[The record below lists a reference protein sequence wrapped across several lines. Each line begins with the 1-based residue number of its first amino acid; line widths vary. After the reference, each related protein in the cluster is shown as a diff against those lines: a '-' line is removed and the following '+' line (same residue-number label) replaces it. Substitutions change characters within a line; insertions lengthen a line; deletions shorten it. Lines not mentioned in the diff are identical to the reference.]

1 MELNCILKYAI
12 ESGASDIHITENHEG
27 WVRAKGNLNKWG
39 NRISLS
45 DIDEFIELV
54 IPGMMDDYLAL
65 REKRRTN
72 PIDGA
77 FKYMFRRFRINIYRG
92 MDGIN
97 LAIRLLSDKILS
109 LDELY
114 LPKAVKKF
122 TQITSGLFLV
132 VGTTGSGKS
141 TTLASMIDHI
151 NKERSENILTVEQ
164 PIEYIHN
171 SVKSRIEQ
179 IEVGI
184 HVDSFQTATVAAMR
198 QNPNII
204 LVGEMRDLETIQNAI
219 TLAETGHVVY
229 GTLHAKSV
237 TDTVDRIIDVFP
249 PKQQDQIRL
258 QLAGVIKGIMHQ
270 TLVRGTGGKLV
281 PLIELLSADDV
292 VAAMIL
298 GKQKSNSI
306 RDYMRG
312 KSSMGNVHVADNAA
326 WHIKNER
333 LTLENVKPILTTDDY
348 GIVATLTE
356 PTERRRGFN

>member
-1 MELNCILKYAI
+1 
-12 ESGASDIHITENHEG
+12 
-27 WVRAKGNLNKWG
+27 
-39 NRISLS
+39 
-45 DIDEFIELV
+45 
-54 IPGMMDDYLAL
+54 
-65 REKRRTN
+65 
-72 PIDGA
+72 
-77 FKYMFRRFRINIYRG
+77 
-92 MDGIN
+92 
-97 LAIRLLSDKILS
+97 
-109 LDELY
+109 
-114 LPKAVKKF
+114 
-122 TQITSGLFLV
+122 
-132 VGTTGSGKS
+132 
-141 TTLASMIDHI
+141 
-151 NKERSENILTVEQ
+151 
-164 PIEYIHN
+164 
-171 SVKSRIEQ
+171 
-179 IEVGI
+179 
-184 HVDSFQTATVAAMR
+184 MR

-270 TLVRGTGGKLV
+270 TLVRGVGGKLV

-312 KSSMGNVHVADNAA
+312 KSSMGNVHIADNAA

-333 LTLENVKPILTTDDY
+333 LTLDNVKPILAPDDF
-348 GIVATLTE
+348 GIVRTLAE
-356 PTERRRGFN
+356 PTERKRGFN

>member
-1 MELNCILKYAI
+1 MNLILKYAI
-12 ESGASDIHITENHEG
+12 EVGASDIHITENQKS
-27 WVRAKGNLNKWG
+27 WVRVKGNLYKYG
-39 NRISLS
+39 DKIELS
-45 DIDEFIELV
+45 DIDEFVEIV
-54 IPGMMDDYLAL
+54 IPSILEDYTSL
-65 REKRRTN
+65 REKKRTN

-97 LAIRLLSDKILS
+97 LAIRLLSDKISS
-109 LDELY
+109 LNELC
-114 LPKAVKKF
+114 LPNELVKF
-122 TQITSGLFLV
+122 TQINSGLFLI

-141 TTLASMIDHI
+141 TTLASMIDQI
-151 NKERSENILTVEQ
+151 NKERSENILTIEQ
-164 PIEYIHN
+164 PVEYIHN
-171 SVKSRIEQ
+171 SIQSRIEQ

-237 TDTVDRIIDVFP
+237 TDTIDRIVDVFP
-249 PKQQDQIRL
+249 PKQQEQIRI
-258 QLAGVIKGIMHQ
+258 QLAGVLKGIMHQ
-270 TLVRGTGGKLV
+270 TLVRGVTGKLV

-292 VAAMIL
+292 IAAMIID
-298 GKQKSNSI
+298 KQKPNSI

-312 KSSMGNVHVADNAA
+312 KSSMGNVHIADNAV

-333 LTLENVKPILTTDDY
+333 LSIEDVKPILTPDDF
-348 GIVATLTE
+348 GIVRTLTE
-356 PTERRRGFN
+356 STERKRGFN